1 VGSRG
6 GRQVPT
12 RPGQV
17 AAMRPESRRSVR
29 RGPAQLSGG
38 SHGAASSGARRLG
51 TGSTMARGRSSP
63 REEEER

>member
-6 GRQVPT
+6 GRQVLT
-12 RPGQV
+12 HQGQV
-17 AAMRPESRRSVR
+17 AARPESRGNVR

-38 SHGAASSGARRLG
+38 SHGAASAGARRLG